1 MWDKT
6 KTMNKIVFLLFFLL
20 ALAALS
26 FVMKEKANT
35 VEISSPVLAGSPL
48 LVLNH

>member
-1 MWDKT
+1 MWCKT
-6 KTMNKIVFLLFFLL
+6 ATMNKIVFLLFFLL

-26 FVMKEKANT
+26 FVMKEKENT

-48 LVLNH
+48 LVLNR